1 MVIRFSAYNNMKIYI
16 TILLLMAASVL
27 SAQTPD
33 SIPANKRRGG
43 AVQTSKD
50 TVPVIAPVVV
60 AVADTS
66 GAGPDSTLVAA
77 DSTKKRSNFV
87 VRFIRKDYPNPR
99 KALLFSLVL
108 PGAGQAYNRKWWKI
122 PLVYGV
128 LGGMGYLEYQN
139 IQDFRLYRDSYKA
152 LVDGD
157 PNTVVTNPR
166 LLLQDRTTMRAN
178 RDIARKNLEQSSL
191 WLGLAYILS
200 ITDAFVDAHL
210 YSFDV
215 SDDLS
220 LKFCPKTQA
229 TPGLGLTFGVG
240 IQVGF

>member
-1 MVIRFSAYNNMKIYI
+1 MKIYI
-16 TILLLMAASVL
+16 TILLLLAAV
-27 SAQTPD
+27 AAFGQTPD
-33 SIPANKRRGG
+33 SIPAIKRRGG
-43 AVQTSKD
+43 AVKISKD
-50 TVPVIAPVVV
+50 TVPPIAPVVV
-60 AVADTS
+60 ALPDTS
-66 GAGPDSTLVAA
+66 GAGPDSTLVATA
-77 DSTKKRSNFV
+77 DSTQKRSNFA

-99 KALLFSLVL
+99 KALLFSLIV

-139 IQDFRLYRDSYKA
+139 IQEFRLYRDSYKA
-152 LVDGD
+152 LVDED

-166 LLLQDRTTMRAN
+166 LILQDRTTMRAN
-178 RDIARKNLEQSSL
+178 REIARKNLEQSSL

>member
-1 MVIRFSAYNNMKIYI
+1 MKIYI
-16 TILLLMAASVL
+16 TTLLLMAVTVSF
-27 SAQTPD
+27 AQTPD
-33 SIPANKRRGG
+33 SIPLNKRRGG
-43 AVQTSKD
+43 AVNIRKD
-50 TVPVIAPVVV
+50 TVPPIAPVVV
-60 AVADTS
+60 ALPDTS
-66 GAGPDSTLVAA
+66 GVGPDSTLVAAA
-77 DSTKKRSNFV
+77 DSTKKRSNFA

-99 KALLFSLVL
+99 KALLFSLIV

-139 IQDFRLYRDSYKA
+139 IQEFRLYRDSYKA
-152 LVDGD
+152 LVDED

-166 LLLQDRTTMRAN
+166 LILQDRTTMRAN
-178 RDIARKNLEQSSL
+178 REIARKNLEQSSL

>member
-1 MVIRFSAYNNMKIYI
+1 
-16 TILLLMAASVL
+16 
-27 SAQTPD
+27 
-33 SIPANKRRGG
+33 
-43 AVQTSKD
+43 
-50 TVPVIAPVVV
+50 
-60 AVADTS
+60 
-66 GAGPDSTLVAA
+66 
-77 DSTKKRSNFV
+77 
-87 VRFIRKDYPNPR
+87 
-99 KALLFSLVL
+99 LFSLVV

-157 PNTVVTNPR
+157 PHTVVTNPR